1 MFPIAFS
8 PAIIPPPIRVAFG
21 FALTNAAVSVTTP
34 FTALPAFAP
43 TFFNPSTALLYT
55 LVALAAIVLSPIL
68 GPVADAVF
76 FTVCSATFSA
86 GAGKAGIAVFSTT
99 FSAGAGKAG
108 IVGFSAISLATCPSI
123 TSGCTGFSCSI
134 IGFLAF
140 SNSARVILPSFNAFF
155 RLFNSSVNS

>member
-43 TFFNPSTALLYT
+43 KFFNPSTALSYALVT
-55 LVALAAIVLSPIL
+55 LAGIVLSPIL

-76 FTVCSATFSA
+76 FTACSAAFSA
-86 GAGKAGIAVFSTT
+86 GAGKAGIGVCFAVSFTACSVVSFTA
-99 FSAGAGKAG
+99 FSAC
-108 IVGFSAISLATCPSI
+108 SAA
-123 TSGCTGFSCSI
+123 
-134 IGFLAF
+134 FLA
-140 SNSARVILPSFNAFF
+140 A
-155 RLFNSSVNS
+155 